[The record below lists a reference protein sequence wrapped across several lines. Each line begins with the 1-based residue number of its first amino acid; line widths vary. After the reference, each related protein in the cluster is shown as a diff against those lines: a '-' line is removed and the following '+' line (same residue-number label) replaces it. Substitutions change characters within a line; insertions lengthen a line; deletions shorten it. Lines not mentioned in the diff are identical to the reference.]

1 MHKRKRDRMLT
12 SVLWGAVA
20 AAGEFTMLFLT
31 IIRRIHVRFENE
43 APVFFVDP
51 RGPITLTKNSA
62 LSIVWIGTVL
72 YGLLVAFLLYV
83 KPRPAKVAW
92 ITVGSVAAG
101 LVVLAALAE
110 SLWGLVVALDCAL
123 LFTILAGR

>member
-1 MHKRKRDRMLT
+1 MDKGKRDRVLT

-20 AAGEFTMLFLT
+20 AMGQFTMLFLT

-62 LSIVWIGTVL
+62 LTTVWIGTVL
-72 YGLLVAFLLYV
+72 FGLLVAVLLYSR
-83 KPRPAKVAW
+83 PRPTRAVW
-92 ITVGSVAAG
+92 IALAGVAAV
-101 LVVLAALAE
+101 LVLLAAMAE
-110 SLWGLVVALDCAL
+110 PLWGLIVALNWAL
-123 LFTILAGR
+123 LLAIAARR